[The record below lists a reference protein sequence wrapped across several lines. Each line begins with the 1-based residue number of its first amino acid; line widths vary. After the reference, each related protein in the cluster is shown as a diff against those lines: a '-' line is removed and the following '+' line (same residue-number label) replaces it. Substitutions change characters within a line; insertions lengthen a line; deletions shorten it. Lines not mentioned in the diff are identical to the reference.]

1 MIRFDAIIRLI
12 IQLFS
17 SIMYSI
23 LQQKSSIKKPASI
36 IDDAVYCDIFLL
48 LLSINT
54 FSNTVV

>member
-12 IQLFS
+12 IQLSS